1 MLQDQRH
8 ALTQASE
15 MLQLLLLLPVIG
27 APTSQQRP
35 NLVLLLSD
43 DHPHDHLASAGHP
56 LLSTP
61 HLDALAG
68 NGVRFERAF
77 TSTPICAAARATL
90 LTGLSERAHGYTFTR
105 PPLSEDLRSS
115 SVPALLRD
123 AGYRVGLVGKL
134 GVRLGP
140 DGVDGL
146 FDSHVPGTLPYRTME
161 GDQPHLTERNARSA
175 VEFITADSSAPFC
188 LFLWFQA
195 PHAAD
200 GDPRQYIWPPELD
213 SLYEDSEL
221 PPLPPTSRPEFFA
234 GLPEFLR
241 ESLNRDRFFWR
252 FDTPEKRQQMT
263 RGYLRLLTAMDRAVG
278 RVTECLEQEGLSDST
293 VVLFTGDNG
302 YFLGER
308 GFAGK
313 WTMHDRS
320 IRIPLILHD
329 PRLPARL
336 RGVTS
341 PALVSHLDIPPT
353 LLELAGIE
361 PPPRMQGRSLLP
373 LLRGEPVTWR
383 EEVFT
388 EHLWEHPR
396 IPRTEGL
403 RTDRWKYIRYLDHP
417 EYEELYDLQS
427 DPHEAQNLA
436 AAPEHAERLAELR
449 SRCTAAA
456 RAAAGDG
463 APR

>member
-1 MLQDQRH
+1 
-8 ALTQASE
+8 

-27 APTSQQRP
+27 APPSQQRP

-105 PPLSEDLRSS
+105 PPLSEELRSS

-140 DGVDGL
+140 AGVDGL

-200 GDPRQYIWPPELD
+200 GDPRQYL
-213 SLYEDSEL
+213 SLI
-221 PPLPPTSRPEFFA
+221 
-234 GLPEFLR
+234 
-241 ESLNRDRFFWR
+241 
-252 FDTPEKRQQMT
+252 
-263 RGYLRLLTAMDRAVG
+263 
-278 RVTECLEQEGLSDST
+278 
-293 VVLFTGDNG
+293 
-302 YFLGER
+302 
-308 GFAGK
+308 
-313 WTMHDRS
+313 H
-320 IRIPLILHD
+320 I
-329 PRLPARL
+329 
-336 RGVTS
+336 
-341 PALVSHLDIPPT
+341 
-353 LLELAGIE
+353 
-361 PPPRMQGRSLLP
+361 
-373 LLRGEPVTWR
+373 
-383 EEVFT
+383 
-388 EHLWEHPR
+388 
-396 IPRTEGL
+396 
-403 RTDRWKYIRYLDHP
+403 
-417 EYEELYDLQS
+417 
-427 DPHEAQNLA
+427 
-436 AAPEHAERLAELR
+436 
-449 SRCTAAA
+449 
-456 RAAAGDG
+456 
-463 APR
+463 